1 MYRSLREFAL
11 RLEQAGELVRVRQEL
26 DPKLE
31 IAALAD
37 RVVKR
42 AGPALLFENV
52 RGSRFP
58 LLIGAFAG
66 KRRMAWALGAEDLDE
81 PARAIDE
88 LVRAQPPS
96 GLMDKL
102 RMLPKLARVA
112 AAAPKVVGS
121 GACQEVVMDSPDLRA
136 LPVMT
141 CWPRDGGPFL
151 TLPIV
156 ITKDPETG
164 TRNLGMYRMQVYG
177 PRETGMHWQLY
188 KTGRR
193 HYQKAKELGRKVEV
207 AVALGGDPAITYA
220 ATAPLP
226 DGVDELLLAGF
237 LRRKPVELVRCK
249 TVDLEVPACSDF
261 VIEGYVDPTE
271 PMRDEGPF
279 GDHTGY
285 YTPLTP
291 YPVFHV
297 TAITHRKDAIYPSTI
312 VGPPPMEDAWLG
324 KATERI
330 FLPLLKA
337 TLPGVVDM
345 NLPIEGVFHNLAIV
359 SIRKSEPHQ
368 ARRVAYALWGLG
380 QMATAKCIVIVDE
393 DVNVQD
399 VREVAWR
406 ALTSID
412 PKRDVFFADGT
423 IDELDH
429 ASCGMGFGGKM
440 AVDATRKLPEEG
452 YTREWMEVCRHEP
465 AVERRIEGL
474 LRELRL

>member
-1 MYRSLREFAL
+1 MYRSLRDFAR
-11 RLEQAGELVRVRQEL
+11 RLEEAGELVRVSQEL
-26 DPKLE
+26 DPRLE
-31 IAALAD
+31 IAAMAD

-42 AGPALLFENV
+42 GGPALLFENV

-66 KRRMAWALGAEDLDE
+66 ARRIAWALGCESLDE

-88 LVRAQPPS
+88 LVRAQPPA

-121 GACQEVVMDSPDLRA
+121 GACQEVVMDPPDLRA

-164 TRNLGMYRMQVYG
+164 VRNLGMYRMQVYG

-193 HYQKAKELGRKVEV
+193 HYQRARELGRKVEV

-237 LRRKPVELVRCK
+237 LRKKPVELVQCK

-324 KATERI
+324 KATERL

-399 VREVAWR
+399 LREVAWR

-465 AVERRIEGL
+465 AVEQRIERL